1 MLQKCRHAG
10 LEAWKKK
17 AAMQVRLSFGAMQSE
32 EPPCVSTCL
41 YIGVEADHKAPLCL
55 PCLLESHG
63 PARGLWL
70 NISPALGPV
79 ASHMQIWDSIVA
91 PATHLST
98 HPHLSRA
105 PSNKPSCACPC
116 CCLSDARQTVTCC
129 PQNPVAPHLHLSWLP
144 NIRKVVITSGPSR
157 LVVLSAVAPRVVL
170 WAAALAASSSPC
182 WPTVWAA
189 AIAAR
194 CHAACTA
201 VGVDGSQHLGGTPAH
216 LKSVHTAGA

>member
-1 MLQKCRHAG
+1 
-10 LEAWKKK
+10 
-17 AAMQVRLSFGAMQSE
+17 MQLRLSFGAMQSE

-41 YIGVEADHKAPLCL
+41 YIGVEADHKAPCTCPVCL
-55 PCLLESHG
+55 RAMAQPGAFGSTAPLLWTRWRLTCRYG
-63 PARGLWL
+63 TQLLLLQP
-70 NISPALGPV
+70 ISPHTPISAG
-79 ASHMQIWDSIVA
+79 
-91 PATHLST
+91 HL
-98 HPHLSRA
+98 PISR
-105 PSNKPSCACPC
+105 CP
-116 CCLSDARQTVTCC
+116 SDAGQTVTCC
-129 PQNPVAPHLHLSWLP
+129 PQNSVAPHLHLSWLP

-189 AIAAR
+189 AVVAR